1 MNQLPPNPQSGPH
14 ESHENKESGRHPER
28 SRLSGEPKDLLLV
41 NAPFTRRWLLRPQIW
56 IELFAILNVGFL
68 TFDIYLAHSVNQFR
82 NHAEYIPLFFS
93 AIAPLVLIL
102 ALALRYRWPEVWKD
116 LGYLVAWVAV
126 LVGLTGVI
134 LHLESRFF
142 YERTLGSL
150 TYSAPF
156 AAPLAYTGL
165 GLLVI
170 MNRMVDPESEEWAQ
184 WVLLLALGG
193 FVGNF
198 VFSLADH
205 AGNGFFN
212 PLEWVPVVAS
222 AIAVG
227 FLFVPLVMRVSR
239 QFIDLCAAVL
249 VLEAGVGLWG
259 FVLHASANLRGP
271 SVHAFDN
278 FIYGA
283 PPMAPLLFPNLM
295 ILGIIALWQLRT
307 STVAEPAHA

>member
-1 MNQLPPNPQSGPH
+1 MV
-14 ESHENKESGRHPER
+14 
-28 SRLSGEPKDLLLV
+28 RLSE
-41 NAPFTRRWLLRPQIW
+41 RWLLRPQIW
-56 IELFAILNVGFL
+56 IEAFAILNLGFL

-82 NHAEYIPLFFS
+82 NQAEYIPLIFS
-93 AIAPLVLIL
+93 ATAPLFLMVG
-102 ALALRYRWPEVWKD
+102 LALRYRWPAVWKD
-116 LGYLVAWVAV
+116 LGYLVGWVAV

-142 YERTLGSL
+142 YERTLRSL

-165 GLLVI
+165 GFLLI
-170 MNRMVDPESEEWAQ
+170 MNRMVEAESEQWAQ
-184 WVLLLALGG
+184 WVLLLTLGG
-193 FVGNF
+193 FIGNF

-227 FLFVPLVMRVSR
+227 FLAVPLMMRVSR
-239 QFIDLCAAVL
+239 QYIDLCAAVL

-259 FVLHASANLRGP
+259 FFLHAAGNLRGP
-271 SVHAFDN
+271 SVHPFDN
-278 FIYGA
+278 FVYGA

-295 ILGIIALWQLRT
+295 VLGIIALWQLRSIVLT
-307 STVAEPAHA
+307 EPAPC